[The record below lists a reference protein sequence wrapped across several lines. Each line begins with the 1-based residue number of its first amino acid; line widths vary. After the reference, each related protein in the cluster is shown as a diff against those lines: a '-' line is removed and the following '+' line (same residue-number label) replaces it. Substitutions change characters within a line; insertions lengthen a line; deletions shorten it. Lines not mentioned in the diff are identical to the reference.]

1 VTDRVFC
8 LLESFASNYSET
20 IDGGQLLTGVNHRCA
35 QQR

>member
-1 VTDRVFC
+1 MTARVFC
-8 LLESFASNYSET
+8 LLESFASNYSDS